1 MNNATNFISKA
12 AALLMVIIGL
22 TAMLVAWYL
31 LLMAGSH
38 SITVF
43 VLEIGGVLLCLAG
56 YFLWRRKKPEMPS
69 LRAGGN

>member
-1 MNNATNFISKA
+1 MSEAKNIMSKF

-22 TAMLVAWYL
+22 MAMIAAWYL

-43 VLEIGGVLLCLAG
+43 ALEMGGVLLCLG
-56 YFLWRRKKPEMPS
+56 GFFLWRRKKPEMPFS
-69 LRAGGN
+69 KGKN